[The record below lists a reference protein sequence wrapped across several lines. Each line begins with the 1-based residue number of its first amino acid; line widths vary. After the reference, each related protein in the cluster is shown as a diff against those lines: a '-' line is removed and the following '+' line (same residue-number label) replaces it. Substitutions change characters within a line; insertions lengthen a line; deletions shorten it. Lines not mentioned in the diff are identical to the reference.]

1 MKKTNKSENWFI
13 PLVFASIGQK
23 YLFNLFDFN
32 YNVFKESFDI
42 AKEEYSPI
50 NEQIIALLKVDIK
63 ELEKQLK
70 AIGAPYTPGRLD
82 INH

>member
-32 YNVFKESFDI
+32 YNVFKDSFDI
-42 AKEEYSPI
+42 AKM
-50 NEQIIALLKVDIK
+50 IIDLGVYTALFACAYF
-63 ELEKQLK
+63 
-70 AIGAPYTPGRLD
+70 AIGYFKK
-82 INH
+82 

>member
-1 MKKTNKSENWFI
+1 MRIIVSE
-13 PLVFASIGQK
+13 QK
-23 YLFNLFDFN
+23 YSTASPTQTHL
-32 YNVFKESFDI
+32 ESFDI

-50 NEQIIALLKVDIK
+50 NEEIIALLKVDIK
-63 ELEKQLK
+63 ELEEKLK